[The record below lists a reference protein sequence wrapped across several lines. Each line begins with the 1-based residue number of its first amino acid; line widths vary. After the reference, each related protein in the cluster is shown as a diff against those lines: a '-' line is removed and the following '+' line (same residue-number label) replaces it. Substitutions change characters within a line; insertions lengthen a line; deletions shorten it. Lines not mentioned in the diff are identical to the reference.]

1 MELLTQYSIIGSVT
15 IIIGLIVLLMMLDEL
30 AAVDITVYLLST
42 GAAFAISYACLD
54 YWLIEENCLYVKNLV
69 DMCRW

>member
-1 MELLTQYSIIGSVT
+1 
-15 IIIGLIVLLMMLDEL
+15 MMLDEL